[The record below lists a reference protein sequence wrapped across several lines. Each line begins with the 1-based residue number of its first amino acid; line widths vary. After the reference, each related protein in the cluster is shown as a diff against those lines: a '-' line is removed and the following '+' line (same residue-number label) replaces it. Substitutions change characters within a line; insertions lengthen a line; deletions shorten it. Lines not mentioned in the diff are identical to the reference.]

1 MELETLRKVIAA
13 VLGVDPNEIEL
24 DTTFLGDLGAD
35 SLDIYQIIMG
45 VEKELNITIP
55 WDKVEKVTT
64 VGEAIALIKE
74 SE

>member
-13 VLGVDPNEIEL
+13 VLGVDPYEIEM

-45 VEKELNITIP
+45 VEKELNITIS

-64 VGEAIALIKE
+64 VGEAIALIKA

>member
-1 MELETLRKVIAA
+1 MELETLRNVIAT
-13 VLGVDPNEIEL
+13 VLGVDPYEIEM

-35 SLDIYQIIMG
+35 SLDIYQIAMG
-45 VEKELNITIP
+45 VEKELNITIS

-64 VGEAIALIKE
+64 VREAIALIKA

>member
-1 MELETLRKVIAA
+1 MELETLRKVIAT
-13 VLGVDPNEIEL
+13 VLGVDPNEIEM

-35 SLDIYQIIMG
+35 SLDIYQIAMG
-45 VEKELNITIP
+45 VEKELNITIS

-64 VGEAIALIKE
+64 VREAIALIKA

>member
-1 MELETLRKVIAA
+1 MELETLRKVIAT
-13 VLGVDPNEIEL
+13 VLGVDPYEIEM

-35 SLDIYQIIMG
+35 SLDIYQIAMG
-45 VEKELNITIP
+45 VEKELNITIS

-64 VGEAIALIKE
+64 VREAIALIKA